1 MTRALIAFTALP
13 LAACATA
20 PIERPQPI
28 VVTKEVV
35 VPGPPTPCVPKE
47 VGEAPVYPDTDDA
60 LKSARDAAE
69 RYQLLAAGRP
79 LREARLRELEP
90 VIALCPREK

>member
-1 MTRALIAFTALP
+1 MKVFGALMLLP

-20 PIERPQPI
+20 PTRRPEPI

-35 VPGPPTPCVPKE
+35 VPGPPAPCVPKE
-47 VGEAPVYPDTDDA
+47 VGEAPVYPDTDEA
-60 LKSARDAAE
+60 LKAAADPAE

-79 LREARLRELEP
+79 LREARLRVLEP
-90 VIALCPREK
+90 VVASCPREK